1 MMARDNG
8 DAGAEQCYGAAPG
21 THPYPFCYIVVSVF
35 RTIIAGTRI

>member
-21 THPYPFCYIVVSVF
+21 TFTYPFCYEGQSF
-35 RTIIAGTRI
+35 LD